1 MVLNAGWH
9 CEGADIIVRLR
20 IGWLEILRR
29 ILLTVKTLR
38 DGTGYKA
45 LSIGSEAGDHWD
57 STVLGSGD
65 NWRLASTI
73 LKGGLSLELFL
84 GRVSRER

>member
-1 MVLNAGWH
+1 MVLDAGWH

-38 DGTGYKA
+38 DSTGYKT
-45 LSIGSEAGDHWD
+45 LSIGGEAGDHWD

>member
-9 CEGADIIVRLR
+9 CEGADIIMRLR
-20 IGWLEILRR
+20 VGWLEILRR

-45 LSIGSEAGDHWD
+45 LSIGSEAGDHRD
-57 STVLGSGD
+57 STVLG
-65 NWRLASTI
+65 N
-73 LKGGLSLELFL
+73 
-84 GRVSRER
+84 